1 MRVRIMGKWTRRA
14 FLTTGALVGGGLI
27 VGVAIRPGHRTPKL
41 AGLVENEGETL
52 VNAWVKILPD
62 NSIRVIVPH
71 AEMGQ
76 GVHTVLPMML
86 ADEMDADWATVSM
99 EQAPAHDEYASN
111 DIVRE
116 FAFPVKAPGIVED
129 TLKGVFL
136 NIAQTL
142 SMQITGGS
150 FSVRGTGSW
159 SMRVAGA
166 AARELLI
173 DAAAEKWK
181 VPAEQIRVEKSYLHH
196 DQSNR
201 SEPFIAFAKIAA
213 GKQGPAQP
221 TLKTP
226 DQFKIMGKH
235 VERFDIPAKVDG
247 TAIFGVDIDLPGM
260 KYACVKSAPVF
271 GNTVVAIDRGLA
283 ENMAGVIK
291 IVDLGEGVGVI
302 ADTYWQAKK
311 ALDKVNVIYTK
322 SESDNQSSATMF
334 EKFGKSMDAA
344 IANGDE
350 EVDYKKGDARAVL
363 AKANRVIEAEY
374 RVPHLAHST
383 MEPINCTALAH
394 DGKIEIWSGLQNPL
408 GIRNL
413 VAKQFDLDTEAVI
426 INNVYLGGGFGRRA
440 MDDYP
445 VQGAKLAL
453 ALPGVPVKMIWSRE
467 EDTQQDFY
475 RPAVM
480 SRFKANLDSAGWPQ
494 AWENQFVDKHEPVE
508 APTLPY
514 TIENQLIHYTNSPT
528 HVRFGPWRSVDHTQ
542 HAFFTE
548 SFIDEL
554 AAQAGKDPYQYR
566 YDLLSGDLRVRNVL
580 ETAAKMAKWGKEM
593 PEGWGQGIAV
603 HRSFNTIVAEVVDV
617 DMSSGKPLVKNVFCA
632 ADPGYAM
639 SSDGFK
645 AQMESGIIYGLTA
658 ALYGEINVKDGA
670 VVESNFHDYKML
682 RMHEAPDIEVEIIN
696 SGDESI
702 GGGGE
707 PGTPPI
713 APALTNAIF
722 AITGKRI
729 RELPVSKHV

>member
-1 MRVRIMGKWTRRA
+1 MGKWTRRA
-14 FLTTGALVGGGLI
+14 FLTTGAIVGGGLI

-41 AGLVENEGETL
+41 AELVENEGETL
-52 VNAWVKILPD
+52 INAWVKILPD
-62 NSIRVIVPH
+62 NSIKVIVPH

-86 ADEMDADWATVSM
+86 ADEMDADWKTVSM

-116 FAFPVKAPGIVED
+116 FALPGKAPGIVED
-129 TLKGVFL
+129 TLKGVTL
-136 NIAQTL
+136 KLAQQMGL
-142 SMQITGGS
+142 QITGGS
-150 FSVRGTGSW
+150 FSVRGTGTW
-159 SMRVAGA
+159 GMRTAGA
-166 AARELLI
+166 AARELLVN
-173 DAAAEKWK
+173 AAADQWG
-181 VPAEQIRVEKSYLHH
+181 VAANQIRAENSYLYH

-201 SEPFIAFAKIAA
+201 SAPFSALTEAAAKVK
-213 GKQGPAQP
+213 GSTQP
-221 TLKTP
+221 TLKSP

-235 VERFDIPAKVDG
+235 VERFDIPSKVDG
-247 TAIFGVDIDLPGM
+247 SAVFGVDVELPNM
-260 KYACVKSAPVF
+260 KYACVKCAPVF
-271 GNTVVAIDRGLA
+271 GSTVSSVDSRDA
-283 ENMAGVIK
+283 EKINGVIK
-291 IVDLGEGVGVI
+291 VVNLGAGIGVI
-302 ADTYWQAKK
+302 AERYWQAKK
-311 ALDKVNVIYTK
+311 ALDKIKVTYTQP
-322 SESDNQSSATMF
+322 DIQALSSADMF
-334 EKFGKSMDAA
+334 TQFGQAMDAA
-344 IANGDE
+344 VANGDE
-350 EVDYKKGDARAVL
+350 EDDYKIGNARSVL
-363 AKANRVIEAEY
+363 SRSSEVIEAEY

-383 MEPINCTALAH
+383 MEPMNCTAWAH
-394 DGKIEIWSGLQNPL
+394 LDQLEIWAGLQNPL

-413 VAKQFDLDTEAVI
+413 LADEFDFERDQVV

-445 VQGAKLAL
+445 VQAAKLAL

-480 SRFKANLDSAGWPQ
+480 SRFKACLDSSGKPE

-514 TIENQLIHYTNSPT
+514 SVANQYIHYVNSPT
-528 HVRFGPWRSVDHTQ
+528 HIRFGPWRSVDHTQ

-554 AAQAGKDPYQYR
+554 AAKAGADPYQYR
-566 YDLLSGDLRVRNVL
+566 YDLLSNDLRARSVL
-580 ETAAKMAKWGKEM
+580 ETAAKMSDWGKPL
-593 PEGWGQGIAV
+593 PEGWGQGIAL

-617 DMSSGKPLVKNVFCA
+617 DMSDGKPRVDKVFCA

-639 SSDGFK
+639 SKDGFI

-658 ALYGEINVKDGA
+658 AMYGEINIENGA
-670 VVESNFHDYKML
+670 VVESNFHNYKIL
-682 RMHEAPDIEVEIIN
+682 RMNESPDIEVEIIN
-696 SGDESI
+696 SGTDTL

-713 APALTNAIF
+713 APAVTNAIY
-722 AITGKRI
+722 AITGNRL
-729 RELPVSKHV
+729 RQLPINKHVIA

>member
-1 MRVRIMGKWTRRA
+1 MGKWTRRA
-14 FLTTGALVGGGLI
+14 FITTGVLVGGGLV

-41 AGLVENEGETL
+41 AGIVENEGETL
-52 VNAWVKILPD
+52 INAWVKILPD

-86 ADEMDADWATVSM
+86 ADEMDADWKTVSM

-116 FAFPVKAPGIVED
+116 FALPGKAPGIVED
-129 TLKGVFL
+129 TLNGVTL
-136 NIAQTL
+136 KLAQQMGL
-142 SMQITGGS
+142 QITGGS
-150 FSVRGTGSW
+150 FSVRGTGTW
-159 SMRVAGA
+159 GMRTAGA

-173 DAAAEKWK
+173 NAAAKEWQ
-181 VPAEQIRVEKSYLHH
+181 VPASEIRAENSVLYH
-196 DQSNR
+196 DKSNR
-201 SEPFIAFAKIAA
+201 SDQFVAFAEAAA
-213 GKQGPAQP
+213 GEQGPTQP
-221 TLKTP
+221 KLKSP

-247 TAIFGVDIDLPGM
+247 SAIFGVDVELPGM
-260 KYACVKSAPVF
+260 KYACVKCAPVF
-271 GNTVVAIDRGLA
+271 GSSLVSLDSSAA
-283 ENMAGVIK
+283 EQMKGVIK
-291 IVDLGEGVGVI
+291 VVNLGAGVGVI
-302 ADTYWQAKK
+302 ADSYWQAKK
-311 ALDKVNVIYTK
+311 ALDTINVSYSK
-322 SESDNQSSATMF
+322 SEADQINSEDMF
-334 EKFGKSMDAA
+334 EQFGKAMDTAV
-344 IANGDE
+344 ANGDE
-350 EVDYKKGDARAVL
+350 EEDYKIGNARKVL
-363 AKANRVIEAEY
+363 ANAATVIEAEY

-383 MEPINCTALAH
+383 MEPMNCTAWAN
-394 DGKIEIWSGLQNPL
+394 DGELQIWAGLQNPL

-413 VAKQFDLDTEAVI
+413 LAEEFDYDRDQVV

-440 MDDYP
+440 MEDYP
-445 VQGAKLAL
+445 VQSAKLAL
-453 ALPGVPVKMIWSRE
+453 AIPGVPVKMVWSRE

-480 SRFKANLDSAGWPQ
+480 SRFKASLGSSGKPK

-514 TIENQLIHYTNSPT
+514 SVENQYIHYTSSPT
-528 HVRFGPWRSVDHTQ
+528 HIRFGPWRSVDHTQ
-542 HAFFTE
+542 HAFFSE

-554 AAQAGKDPYQYR
+554 AAEAGADPYQYR
-566 YDLLSGDLRVRNVL
+566 YDLLSHDLRSRKVL
-580 ETAAKMAKWGKEM
+580 ETAAKMANWGKSM
-593 PEGWGQGIAV
+593 PEGWGQGIAL

-617 DMSSGKPLVKNVFCA
+617 DMSGGAPRVKNVFCA

-645 AQMESGIIYGLTA
+645 AQMESGIAYGLTA
-658 ALYGEINVKDGA
+658 ALYGEINIKDGA
-670 VVESNFHDYKML
+670 VVESNFHNYKML
-682 RMHEAPDIEVEIIN
+682 RMNEAPDITVEIIN
-696 SGDESI
+696 SGDETL

-713 APALTNAIF
+713 APAVTNAIF

-729 RELPVSKHV
+729 RDLPISKHV